1 MESAGS
7 RRAGLTIGSYRP
19 DGQAASTR
27 SFGLLRPAKAWSHDR
42 VSGEDQM
49 QPYEL
54 KELRRRKGWSQTDL
68 ARRLDISKSRLQD
81 FERGR
86 TAGAQSKPAP
96 IPVMMELA
104 CSWLA
109 TQAGDIYRIT
119 SGQFAARAA
128 VQAHRDAARYHDPSP
143 SPVAAPQPAP
153 QLTKTASPVLLDTSP
168 PGGPVP
174 PELAEL
180 REEPSA
186 LRFAPRLIAQRAM
199 AELEF
204 DEALAVIVDW
214 HANLPP
220 VAQVAVRVAL
230 CG

>member
-1 MESAGS
+1 MT
-7 RRAGLTIGSYRP
+7 TIGPFRHAR
-19 DGQAASTR
+19 QVASTR
-27 SFGLLRPAKAWSHDR
+27 SLGCRGLIIVLRLGPTDR
-42 VSGEDQM
+42 VSGDDQM

-68 ARRLDISKSRLQD
+68 ARHLDISKSRLQD

-128 VQAHRDAARYHDPSP
+128 VQAYRDGARYHDPSR

-153 QLTKTASPVLLDTSP
+153 QPTKTASPIVLDTSP

-186 LRFAPRLIAQRAM
+186 LRFTPRLIAQRVM

-204 DEALAVIVDW
+204 NEALAVVVGW
-214 HANLPP
+214 RANLPP
-220 VAQVAVRVAL
+220 VAQAVVRVAL